1 MELKACNG
9 WDHTHPLDEV
19 QLEMRHRVRVKG
31 WDSVKPAMRS
41 SIQCVNPILVSIFE
55 LRSTFREWIMFAF
68 CAHVLDHDSVIA
80 LEFYTKAIAMIDF
93 VRSTWPDVPTSERG
107 VICKTSFLF
116 PLKRLALRAYLDVR
130 AVILHRFSRANSNA
144 FSQNTRRAIQINIL
158 PSSKHSPLP
167 LSKKRWLNFQSLM
180 RQDWLRLRDCPTG
193 SILSQRVMR
202 TPTRLAIM
210 SHVVSDSHT
219 GQGHG
224 YITARARMR
233 AMTRSKNTSR
243 GHPSNTFSQLMN

>member
-1 MELKACNG
+1 MATSVCRRLKASSKASCAIPDPTQIGMSFGQGYMGSVGVFRSGCSDPLLTRAVAMELKACNG

-93 VRSTWPDVPTSERG
+93 VRATWPDVPTSERG

-130 AVILHRFSRANSNA
+130 AVILHRFSRANS
-144 FSQNTRRAIQINIL
+144 TR
-158 PSSKHSPLP
+158 S
-167 LSKKRWLNFQSLM
+167 
-180 RQDWLRLRDCPTG
+180 
-193 SILSQRVMR
+193 VR
-202 TPTRLAIM
+202 TPCALFRST
-210 SHVVSDSHT
+210 SC
-219 GQGHG
+219 
-224 YITARARMR
+224 RARSIR
-233 AMTRSKNTSR
+233 HCPCRRS
-243 GHPSNTFSQLMN
+243 GG